1 MTSLMIYGTTSSAGK
16 SLIATGLCRIFS
28 NKGYKTTPF
37 KSQNMSRYYYT
48 LENGKII
55 SSAQYIQALAARSML
70 DNRINPL
77 LLVPKTDIGSAVYFM
92 GEKVSDMAA
101 KDYFAY
107 KKELKEEISKIYH
120 SLKNEYDVVIIE
132 GAGSPAEINLMENDI
147 VNTGMANIANTNC
160 LLVVD
165 IDRGGAFA
173 HLYGTVMILPEE
185 DRNRIKGFIINKFR
199 GDASFLDSG
208 IHMIEN
214 LTGIPVLGIV
224 PYGHYDLPEED
235 SLSGE
240 DTVKSF
246 DIEKID
252 TEIEKLAEDLEKY
265 LDMDKILEIMNLWQ
279 KLF

>member
-16 SLIATGLCRIFS
+16 SLVATGLCRIFS
-28 NKGYKTTPF
+28 NKGYKVSPF

-55 SSAQYIQALAARSML
+55 SSAQYIQALAARSKI
-70 DNRINPL
+70 DSRINPL

-92 GEKVSDMAA
+92 GEKVSDMVAR
-101 KDYFAY
+101 DYFAY
-107 KKELKEEISKIYH
+107 KKELKEDISKIYY
-120 SLKNEYDVVIIE
+120 SLKEENDVMIIE

-147 VNTGMANIANTNC
+147 VNTGMANIAKTNC
-160 LLVVD
+160 VLVVD

-185 DRNRIKGFIINKFR
+185 DRSRIKGFVINKFR

-208 IHMIEN
+208 ILMIEK

-224 PYGHYDLPEED
+224 PYGNYDLPEKD
-235 SLSGE
+235 SLGGE
-240 DTVKSF
+240 NTVKSF
-246 DIEKID
+246 DLDKID
-252 TEIEKLAEDLEKY
+252 REIEKLSVDLEKY
-265 LDMDKILEIMNLWQ
+265 LDMDKILEIMNL
-279 KLF
+279 